1 MAMLVCVLAGAS
13 LAWLVTHGAAAGP
26 RPAASARPAQPDAP
40 ALTASQAASLLTR
53 LTSGDSA
60 SVTSAI
66 VMPGGQEVPLAAVRG
81 LRKLAP
87 VTADIDSFTELSP
100 GLATLSAVDRTGT
113 RWLLHLARV
122 HGQWLVLDS
131 VKQ

>member
-1 MAMLVCVLAGAS
+1 MVCVFAGAS
-13 LAWLVTHGAAAGP
+13 LAWLVSHRAAARP
-26 RPAASARPAQPDAP
+26 RPAASARSAQPYAP
-40 ALTASQAASLLTR
+40 ALTASQAASLLTQ

-66 VMPGGQEVPLAAVRG
+66 VMPSGQEVPLAAVRG

-87 VTADIDSFTELSP
+87 VTADIGSFTELSP
-100 GLATLSAVDRTGT
+100 SLATLNAVDRTGT

-122 HGQWLVLDS
+122 NGQWLVLDS